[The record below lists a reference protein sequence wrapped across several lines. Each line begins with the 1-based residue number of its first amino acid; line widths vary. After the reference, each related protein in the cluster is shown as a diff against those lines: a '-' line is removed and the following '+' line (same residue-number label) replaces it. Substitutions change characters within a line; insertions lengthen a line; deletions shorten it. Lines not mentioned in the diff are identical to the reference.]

1 MPHYGIL
8 REYRFEEELNDIRG
22 SEVYGVNDEKL
33 GTIDDVVFNHS
44 TGDIRY
50 IVLKTGGLFT
60 RKKIIVPASRIEPY
74 GNHEDKFYA
83 ELDKERLEMLPEFE
97 EGKLKSENDW
107 SNFEKDFEKRWNDGA
122 VLYNKDTGRVVTPP
136 MEQVEGTRRMPLSE
150 EGRRSLDRDLT
161 PERMGK
167 QDSLLGV
174 SGSVNDKTTLQPTK
188 ASIAGREDAVSS
200 EIRREVTSP
209 VSSAAKVPLEE
220 TRDQVTD
227 NLRDPGI
234 YKVDATEAT
243 TMSETPTREIE
254 DTMGGEMEIPVE
266 RQGGRLKETMREPH
280 IYRLEDDRTDTNLG
294 NRWSGFQDRL
304 RSRRDKIIT
313 GCPTCGSQEKV
324 A

>member
-8 REYRFEEELNDIRG
+8 REYKFEEELNDIRG

-60 RKKIIVPASRIEPY
+60 RKKVIVPASRIEPY

-97 EGKLKSENDW
+97 EGKLKAEGDW
-107 SNFEKDFEKRWNDGA
+107 SQYERDFEKRWNDGA

-136 MEQVEGTRRMPLSE
+136 MEQVEGTRSQPLSE
-150 EGRRSLDRDLT
+150 EGRRSLDRNLT

-167 QDSLLGV
+167 EDSLLGV

-188 ASIAGREDAVSS
+188 ATIAGREDAVSS
-200 EIRREVTSP
+200 ETRRETTRP
-209 VSSAAKVPLEE
+209 ASSSERVPFEGSVD
-220 TRDQVTD
+220 RVAD

-234 YKVDATEAT
+234 YKVEAA
-243 TMSETPTREIE
+243 SSPRPTREIE
-254 DTMGGEMEIPVE
+254 NTMSGETKVPGE
-266 RQGGRLKETMREPH
+266 RSGERLKETMREPH
-280 IYRLEDDRTDTNLG
+280 IYKLEDDRTTAQDLG

-304 RSRRDKIIT
+304 RSRRDTVIT